1 MLEIWQL
8 ESFQKQRKN
17 RLMLFTLLLV
27 VFSSDSGLQF
37 ERKLLLPCRWRPL
50 LSFTQDTPP
59 FLVAIIWKEAT
70 STTALINTLGRIC
83 TPPFSVT
90 ACSLMFWWSKAVC
103 FSCGTRWHQEV
114 AIWATISYLQLLKQY
129 NRWSFSASTDLG
141 TPLSIKNSHS
151 MGKRTL
157 YFFFTFGDPCCK

>member
-70 STTALINTLGRIC
+70 STTALINTLGRNLHS
-83 TPPFSVT
+83 SVF
-90 ACSLMFWWSKAVC
+90 CHCLLINVLMIK
-103 FSCGTRWHQEV
+103 SCLFLLRYAMTSR
-114 AIWATISYLQLLKQY
+114 SCNLSDNQLL
-129 NRWSFSASTDLG
+129 A
-141 TPLSIKNSHS
+141 
-151 MGKRTL
+151 TL
-157 YFFFTFGDPCCK
+157 KTVQ